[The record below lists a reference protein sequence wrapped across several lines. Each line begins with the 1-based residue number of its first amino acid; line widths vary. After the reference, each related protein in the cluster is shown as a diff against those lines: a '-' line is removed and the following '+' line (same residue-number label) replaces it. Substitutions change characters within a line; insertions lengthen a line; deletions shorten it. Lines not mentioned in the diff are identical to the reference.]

1 MAADWQKRG
10 ENVVNSGI
18 DFVAGIGHAFT
29 NLGSVIKRGKYA
41 NFIETFCAI
50 AGDVA
55 SQNGR
60 FEPAETEGFKR
71 FLLNNHDNP
80 VIGAFPVDDL
90 LAKFRQYA
98 IAAFLCDEEKLI
110 KAIKGVEAGS
120 EDARMVIIAALA
132 VAYAD
137 GECDTKEAACILQY
151 AKKLNIDL
159 AQLAHELNLSL
170 PTFSA
175 GELPHIAPLQPVP
188 PDVIALHR
196 QPQQPLC
203 KKCWAFLVAGQ
214 TKCDCGR
221 DLTHDYVIR

>member
-1 MAADWQKRG
+1 MADWQKRG
-10 ENVVNSGI
+10 ASVVNSGV
-18 DFVAGIGHAFT
+18 DFVAGMGHAFK

-60 FEPAETEGFKR
+60 FEATETEGFKR

-80 VIGAFPVDDL
+80 VIGAFPIDDL
-90 LAKFRQYA
+90 LGKFKQYA
-98 IAAFLCDEEKLI
+98 VAAFLCDEEKLI
-110 KAIKGVEAGS
+110 KAMAGVEPGS
-120 EDARMVIIAALA
+120 EEARLVIIAALA

-137 GECDTKEAACILQY
+137 GECDTREAACLLQY
-151 AKKLNIDL
+151 AKRLNIDL
-159 AQLAHELNLSL
+159 AQLAQELNFSL
-170 PTFSA
+170 PTFTV
-175 GELPHIAPLQPVP
+175 GELPHIAPVQPPAPAVTSQQ
-188 PDVIALHR
+188 R

-221 DLTHDYVIR
+221 DLTHDYAIR